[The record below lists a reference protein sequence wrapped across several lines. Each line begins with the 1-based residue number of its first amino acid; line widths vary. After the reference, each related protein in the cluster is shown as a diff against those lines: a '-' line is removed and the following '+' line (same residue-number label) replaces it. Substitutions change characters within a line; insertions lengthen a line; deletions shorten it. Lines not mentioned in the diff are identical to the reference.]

1 MQILIFMIIMYVQ
14 VPYDDDRIRNGN
26 FVSLSSVITIDRE
39 RERES
44 KRRYTRAAIFFHSLL
59 LLLLQRYFLPSALR
73 RFIPPADDVSRTVM
87 WESGSR
93 GVASMGTPSTV
104 P

>member
-1 MQILIFMIIMYVQ
+1 MYVQ
-14 VPYDDDRIRNGN
+14 VPYDDDRIRNTK
-26 FVSLSSVITIDRE
+26 FIIVITIGRE
-39 RERES
+39 RADGVRLS
-44 KRRYTRAAIFFHSLL
+44 FSILL

-73 RFIPPADDVSRTVM
+73 RFIPTADDVSRTVM

>member
-1 MQILIFMIIMYVQ
+1 M
-14 VPYDDDRIRNGN
+14 R
-26 FVSLSSVITIDRE
+26 LSFSI
-39 RERES
+39 
-44 KRRYTRAAIFFHSLL
+44 LL
-59 LLLLQRYFLPSALR
+59 LLLLQHYFLPSALR
-73 RFIPPADDVSRTVM
+73 RFIPTADDVSRTVM